1 MDSLTLSRLLDKAI
15 SQLLAEKHRSLNAGR
30 KKVRVV
36 ITGEDLS
43 TLPVTLTSL
52 LALDKAGYQLLVT
65 FSHSASLSGLQSAC
79 IKAVA
84 ARCTGALFTERGPQ
98 PDDEDYCSLFLPAL
112 STNSL
117 TKIALGIRDNIVSRW
132 VFHALGRQKQIIV
145 TLNPECHSGT
155 TVLPAAL
162 LATIAKYVATLVQF
176 GIVISGKKMTSLP
189 RSVANGEV
197 VTGKRDQLIT
207 LKDVR
212 LLAVGETLFI
222 ARHTLV
228 TPAAQDEIRDQN
240 ITVIRGS

>member
-1 MDSLTLSRLLDKAI
+1 MDSLTLSRLLDRAI
-15 SQLLAEKHRSLNAGR
+15 AELLAEKHSALNAGR

-36 ITGEDLS
+36 MTGEDLS

-65 FSHSASLSGLQSAC
+65 FSHSACLSGLQDAC
-79 IKAVA
+79 IKEVS
-84 ARCTGALFTERGPQ
+84 ARCAGALFTERGPQ
-98 PDDEDYCSLFLPAL
+98 PNDGDYCSLFLPAL

-117 TKIALGIRDNIVSRW
+117 TKIALGIRDNIASTW
-132 VFHALGRQKQIIV
+132 VFDALSRQKQTIV
-145 TLNPECHSGT
+145 TLNSECHSGT
-155 TVLPAAL
+155 VLPASL
-162 LATIAKYVATLVQF
+162 LSQMAKYVATLEQF
-176 GIVISGKKMTSLP
+176 GIVISGKKMATLP
-189 RSVANGEV
+189 RPVASSGAL
-197 VTGKRDQLIT
+197 TGKGDQLVT

-222 ARHTLV
+222 DRHTLV